1 MAPKHIIS
9 TDLGRL
15 RENLI
20 DLELAIA
27 DAYREAKRDD
37 PRVDARLDELIR
49 QHAAHIAALQR
60 HELRVVRA

>member
-15 RENLI
+15 RANLI

-27 DAYREAKRDD
+27 DAYREAKR
-37 PRVDARLDELIR
+37 EWTSIS
-49 QHAAHIAALQR
+49 AATS
-60 HELRVVRA
+60 